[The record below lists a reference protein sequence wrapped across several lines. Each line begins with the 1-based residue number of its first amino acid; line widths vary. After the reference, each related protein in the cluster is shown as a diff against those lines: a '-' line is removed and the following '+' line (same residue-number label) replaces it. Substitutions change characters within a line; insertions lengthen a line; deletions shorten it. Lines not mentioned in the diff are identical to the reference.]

1 MPISKKIRQ
10 YKKILSHKKH
20 IGGAAKKIPKSN
32 EFIIQT
38 NYNGPLLTPELWRR
52 FLNELRMGTGFN
64 LTKTISTILNDPFL
78 SICSSTIIIRTNYN
92 PDLNLSF
99 LENTIM
105 ISCDKNIPH
114 YYAYKPHIINLIR
127 QVVLKGDFD
136 DTKGELVPL
145 KVGINLFIQNGDVL
159 EHEIISDQD

>member
-1 MPISKKIRQ
+1 MTISKKVRQ

-20 IGGAAKKIPKSN
+20 IGGAEKKPKSN
-32 EFIIQT
+32 EFNIQT
-38 NYNGPLLTPELWRR
+38 NYNGPLITPALWSR
-52 FLNELRMGTGFN
+52 FLSELRMGTGFN
-64 LTKTISTILNDPFL
+64 LTNTISTILNDPFL
-78 SICSSTIIIRTNYN
+78 SICRSTAIIRTNHN
-92 PDLNLSF
+92 PHLNSSL

-136 DTKGELVPL
+136 HTKGELVPL

-159 EHEIISDQD
+159 EHEIISDQN